1 LAGRLHSAASIAR
14 DDSVTKRNE
23 RGPELLKQPAF
34 IRDDFPLLLLERL
47 LLSSEFPEQ
56 SQEFVGHSSVL
67 DPRGPM

>member
-47 LLSSEFPEQ
+47 LLLSEFPEQ
-56 SQEFVGHSSVL
+56 SLEFVGHRRSSTPK
-67 DPRGPM
+67 D

>member
-1 LAGRLHSAASIAR
+1 MAGRLHSAASIAR

-47 LLSSEFPEQ
+47 LLLSEFPEQ
-56 SQEFVGHSSVL
+56 SLEFVGHRRSSTPK
-67 DPRGPM
+67 D